1 MRSITARHRAAWRT
15 TAPAL
20 LLALLAACSPGTEA
34 STADAAAG
42 SEPTADGAG
51 GEATDAGSDV
61 VTLRVAQSTPAE
73 WVQPVLAQEEGHFD
87 EAGLEVEMTEF
98 PSGRD
103 ALQALSGG
111 AVEIAMVTPSNVAP
125 SVMGGED
132 LVVFGEVARWGDWR
146 LVARADR
153 GIAAPEDL
161 AGATIGV
168 PTGTSADQS
177 LATLLEQQGLTAEDV
192 ELVNVAPPDMVPA
205 LENGTVD
212 AVNIWQPNLSVLE
225 DAVPGHVSIPFEM
238 PSSFLFATT
247 REYAEENPEAL
258 LRFLEANQAADA
270 LLNDERER
278 ALDLMV
284 EPSRID
290 RPILEA
296 VWEDFTFQTAEPD
309 EQIIDQLA
317 KAAEFVIG
325 NGSQPGPAPD
335 FTEHVVSV
343 GLDD

>member
-1 MRSITARHRAAWRT
+1 MRSMTTRHRAAWPT
-15 TAPAL
+15 TASAL

-42 SEPTADGAG
+42 SEPSTAEAG
-51 GEATDAGSDV
+51 GEET
-61 VTLRVAQSTPAE
+61 TLRVAQSTPAE
-73 WVQPVLAQEEGHFD
+73 WVQPVLAQEEGSFD
-87 EAGLEVEMTEF
+87 EAGLAVEMTEF

-132 LVVFGEVARWGDWR
+132 LVVFGAVARWGDWR

-153 GIAAPEDL
+153 GIAGPEDL

-177 LATLLEQQGLTAEDV
+177 LATLLEQQGLSAEDV

-225 DAVPGHVSIPFEM
+225 NAVPEHVSIPFEM

-258 LRFLEANQAADA
+258 LRFLEANRAVDT
-270 LLNDERER
+270 LINDERDR

-284 EPSRID
+284 EPSRIE

-296 VWEDFTFQTAEPD
+296 VWEDFTFETAEPD
-309 EQIIDQLA
+309 EEIVDQLA
-317 KAAEFVIG
+317 RAAEFVID
-325 NGSQPGPAPD
+325 NGSQPGPVPD

-343 GLDD
+343 GLDG